1 MKRIKYKE
9 TDLQEMRRIIK
20 AFNQRRSYQIKKHP
34 ETANIQPPKMT
45 IKQVKESIYSKQ
57 DFDQWKKDTKMYTAK
72 TAKVIKNKQGVQ
84 STIYNIE
91 KAKKQIERK
100 NKKAKEEQAKKQKV
114 FVNGKEIKNAKKV
127 ITEKEKNPFK
137 IDFEKATTQKA
148 WDKTV
153 ESLNIYLGEKDKRH
167 AELYFNNLLE
177 GLKKNSY
184 NYEEFK
190 LLYDALGV
198 EIIDAL
204 LDLGFDAVDLDFIY
218 DVDIDDSDKDDK
230 IFEELTEQ
238 IKERNKVDI
247 FVNLLSE
254 YYNIQN
260 DPTLKKLWDVLG
272 NENIFNLY
280 REKYLVNY
288 PKELYEQIDKL
299 GLQNKLKEVEKQARK
314 AKRNIK
320 K

>member
-1 MKRIKYKE
+1 MKKIKYKE

-34 ETANIQPPKMT
+34 ETANIQPPKMK

-57 DFDQWKKDTKMYTAK
+57 DFEQWKQDTKMYNAK
-72 TAKVIKNKQGVQ
+72 TAKVVKNKQGVQ

-91 KAKKQIERK
+91 KAKNQIERK

-127 ITEKEKNPFK
+127 ITEKEKKPFK

-148 WDKTV
+148 WNKTV
-153 ESLNIYLGEKDKRH
+153 ESLNVYLGEKDKRH

-254 YYNIQN
+254 YYNVQN

-299 GLQNKLKEVEKQARK
+299 GLQDKLKEAEKQARK

>member
-1 MKRIKYKE
+1 MKKIKYKE
-9 TDLQEMRRIIK
+9 TDLQEMRKIIK
-20 AFNQRRSYQIKKHP
+20 AFNQRRAYQIKKHP
-34 ETANIQPPKMT
+34 ETTEIQPPAMK
-45 IKQVKESIYSKQ
+45 IKEVKESIYTKQ
-57 DFDQWKKDTKMYTAK
+57 DFDQWKKDTKMYNAK
-72 TAKVIKNKQGVQ
+72 TAKVVQNKQGVK
-84 STIYNIE
+84 STVYNIE
-91 KAKKQIERK
+91 KAKNQIARK
-100 NKKAKEEQAKKQKV
+100 NEKAIKEQAKKQKV
-114 FVNGKEIKNAKKV
+114 FVKGKEIKNAKKV
-127 ITEKEKNPFK
+127 ITEKEKKLFK
-137 IDFEKATTQKA
+137 IDFEKTTCQKA
-148 WDKTV
+148 WEKTV
-153 ESLNIYLGEKDKRH
+153 ESLNVYLGEKDKRH
-167 AELYFNNLLE
+167 AELYFNSLLE

-204 LDLGFDAVDLDFIY
+204 LDLGFDSVDLDFIY
-218 DVDIDDSDKDDK
+218 DIDIDDSDKDDK

-238 IKERNKVDI
+238 IKERNKVDT

-254 YYNIQN
+254 FYNVQN

-288 PKELYEQIDKL
+288 PKELYQQIDKL
-299 GLQNKLKEVEKQARK
+299 GLQEKLKEVEKQEQK
-314 AKRNIK
+314 AKRNNK